1 MRFKDKVVMVTG
13 GAAGIGRVT
22 AEAFAREGARLAI
35 CDLNPEAG
43 AEALTA
49 LGPEASFE
57 KVNVADE
64 AEVSKWT
71 EQVVQRYGRIDA
83 LVNNA
88 GITRDAL
95 LLRMKESDWDLVLSV
110 NLKGAFL
117 CTRAVVRHMAQQRS
131 GRIINVASVVG
142 VVGNAGQANYVASK
156 AGLIGLTKTV
166 AREFA
171 ARGITVNAVAPGF
184 IETQMTAVLSDKIK
198 EGFLAQ
204 IPMGRAGSPQDVADA
219 VTFLASDQAAYLTGQ
234 VLQAPN
240 TKYQT
245 PNTKYQTLNTKH
257 QIPNTKYQTFDP
269 SNFTEEIK
277 MSNKEIQEKVK
288 KIIAEKLSVDIAEV
302 KPEASFVDDL
312 GADSLDL
319 VELIMSM
326 EEEFGVDISD
336 EDNRNGQGCD
346 GLRVQE
352 TVISHERDER
362 SRRPFE

>member
-1 MRFKDKVVMVTG
+1 MVTG

-22 AEAFAREGARLAI
+22 AEAFAGEGAKLAI

-43 AEALTA
+43 AEALKA
-49 LGPEASFE
+49 LGSEASFE
-57 KVNVADE
+57 AVNVADE
-64 AEVSKWT
+64 TAVSKWT
-71 EQVVQRYGRIDA
+71 DQVAQRYGRIDV

-117 CTRAVVRHMAQQRS
+117 CTKAVVRYMAQQRS

-184 IETQMTAVLSDKIK
+184 IETQMTAVLSAKIR

-204 IPMGRAGSPQDVADA
+204 IPLGRAGTTEDVAGA

-234 VLQAPN
+234 VLHVSGGM
-240 TKYQT
+240 Y
-245 PNTKYQTLNTKH
+245 
-257 QIPNTKYQTFDP
+257 
-269 SNFTEEIK
+269 
-277 MSNKEIQEKVK
+277 M
-288 KIIAEKLSVDIAEV
+288 
-302 KPEASFVDDL
+302 
-312 GADSLDL
+312 
-319 VELIMSM
+319 
-326 EEEFGVDISD
+326 
-336 EDNRNGQGCD
+336 
-346 GLRVQE
+346 
-352 TVISHERDER
+352 
-362 SRRPFE
+362 